1 MLNAEST
8 MHPPV
13 GSLFRPLAAATN
25 PGIAPG
31 QRTRTVPA
39 PAPIWK
45 VIVLNDDVNLMTY
58 VTHVF
63 RRVFGYDTARARQHM
78 LEVHQLGR
86 SVVWSGSREA
96 AEHYLHALQQW
107 HLRAQLESHG

>member
-1 MLNAEST
+1 MN
-8 MHPPV
+8 PPV
-13 GSLFRPLAAATN
+13 GSQFRPLAAATN

-31 QRTRTVPA
+31 KTTRAVPA
-39 PAPIWK
+39 LDPTWN

-63 RRVFGYDTARARQHM
+63 RKVFGYDTARARRHM
-78 LEVHQLGR
+78 LEVHQQGR
-86 SVVWSGSREA
+86 SVVWSGARET

-107 HLRAQLESHG
+107 HLRAQLESHV